1 MSLVSIED
9 LANPKLFFKM
19 LKYEREAKKYDKM
32 AKKFAKRAEESKKEK
47 VETVEEN
54 VDDAAT
60 EETPTVEHVEGE
72 VLEDNNTK
80 KFPLTNIIYDA
91 STDRFILSD
100 SVDDTSMFDND
111 VETVEAP
118 FVADV
123 PDLESDDI
131 ENIIS
136 YVIRDVKRLNPDM
149 TDSLIR
155 HTVLAILFLTDKIN
169 RFDMQDHYDHNDP
182 DRYSEINT
190 IGKFLTA
197 DNYKIFLTENCYEVS
212 EYLSMKELKD
222 IIDSLDT
229 KLNWT
234 GNKDYIEIVK
244 MVREGYTLNKNKEN
258 VFNGL
263 DPIDEAPILF
273 NNAILGSI
281 NNYDVGSNP
290 LPRLNKSISDTL
302 KKAFENI
309 LKDNKEFTVEIYPA
323 VDNNNPNYA
332 LRDIA
337 QAVVKVTDTRN
348 GYYSTFNIDLN
359 TIVGNGYNLIVPTNF
374 NGIMQDIYVNIK
386 KHPDLVRKILTTNYQ
401 FRFNGPNMVDIELKT
416 VMADY
421 IAQPVIYKQYDFSNM
436 YKHLVNL
443 SEEDMVIFTNNLMGI
458 INLNWGSLGVSFQ
471 MPRFRFRSFTNAR
484 KFILVSDRNVRVQ
497 SSEWMS
503 QPFSLYAKQ
512 FINSEGYSTDD
523 SEMVIDL
530 DNNDIKIYMNK
541 VEVNL

>member
-1 MSLVSIED
+1 MSLISIED
-9 LANPKLFFKM
+9 ILNPKLVLKM
-19 LKYEREAKKYDKM
+19 LKYEREARKYDRL
-32 AKKFAKRAEESKKEK
+32 AKKFAKRAEANRAKEEKK
-47 VETVEEN
+47 VETVEET
-54 VDDAAT
+54 VEEDVVK
-60 EETPTVEHVEGE
+60 ETPTVEHVEGE
-72 VLEDNNTK
+72 VVQDNNTK
-80 KFPLTNIIYDA
+80 KFPLTNIVYNA
-91 STDRFILSD
+91 STDRFIISD
-100 SVDDTSMFDND
+100 PVDDMSMFDN
-111 VETVEAP
+111 EVEAP
-118 FVADV
+118 FVVDV
-123 PDLESDDI
+123 PDLESDDV

-136 YVIRDVKRLNPDM
+136 YVIRDVKKLNPDM

-155 HTVLAILFLTDKIN
+155 HTVLAILFLTDKIS
-169 RFDMQDHYDHNDP
+169 RFEMNNHYDYNDP

-190 IGKFLTA
+190 IGKFLTS
-197 DNYKIFLTENCYEVS
+197 DNYKIFLSENCYEVS

-234 GNKDYIEIVK
+234 GNEDYIEIVN

-263 DPIDEAPILF
+263 DPIDEAPIMF

-281 NNYDVGSNP
+281 SGVDSNP
-290 LPRLNKSISDTL
+290 LPRLNKSIRDTL
-302 KKAFENI
+302 KKAFDNI

-323 VDNNNPNYA
+323 VDSNPNYA

-337 QAVVKVTDTRN
+337 QAVVKTTDTRN

-374 NGIMQDIYVNIK
+374 NGVMQDIYVNIK

-416 VMADY
+416 VMSDY

-436 YKHLVNL
+436 YKHLTKL

-458 INLNWGSLGVSFQ
+458 IYLNWSSLGPSFQ

-512 FINSEGYSTDD
+512 FIGSEGYETDD